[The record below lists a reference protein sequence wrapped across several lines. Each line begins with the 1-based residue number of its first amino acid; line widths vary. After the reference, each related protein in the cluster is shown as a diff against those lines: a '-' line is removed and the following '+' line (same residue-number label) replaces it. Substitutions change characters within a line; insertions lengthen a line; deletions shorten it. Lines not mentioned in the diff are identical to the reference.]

1 MKTIEQVAR
10 EPEPGDEAIL
20 INGKISYRVKEVT
33 IAPNPS
39 GGRST
44 TVRAEREESGKTQ
57 VVLLF
62 LPAWTDL
69 VMHAAATVRSLEAT
83 PA

>member
-20 INGKISYRVKEVT
+20 INGKISYRVKEV
-33 IAPNPS
+33 APNPS

-69 VMHAAATVRSLEAT
+69 VMHAAATVRSPEAT